1 MALRMATEEEQDQ
14 DLNIDDHDNEDQ
26 VEDQLEKEEEEIIEC
41 FEPDL
46 KEFMKEV
53 EDEVNSAKLPEQASN
68 EEEFYFQ
75 DNTNKHQVSK
85 SQEKIA
91 DDFFKTKILKSFP
104 ETFWTRFKNFDFFI
118 IVPLFLS
125 LGMN

>member
-1 MALRMATEEEQDQ
+1 MALRMATEEVQDQ

-75 DNTNKHQVSK
+75 DYTNKHQVSK

-91 DDFFKTKILKSFP
+91 EDFFKTKILKSFP

-125 LGMN
+125 LGKN